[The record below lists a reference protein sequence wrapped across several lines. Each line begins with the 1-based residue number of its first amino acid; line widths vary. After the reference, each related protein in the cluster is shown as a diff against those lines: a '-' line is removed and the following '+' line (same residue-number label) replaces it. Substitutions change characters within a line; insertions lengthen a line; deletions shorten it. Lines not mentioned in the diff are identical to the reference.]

1 MPRHRSE
8 RGGADV
14 VTPFSE
20 SREAEKVV
28 SVIELLDQ
36 FKAETEPD
44 PPQQPKWE
52 TVNGTGDSVLDKFSN
67 VATWS
72 DILMPLG
79 WTEAKVQDS
88 DTLEAWKCPG
98 GTDPISAKVPKV
110 APGTIVVWSTDAG
123 LPCGPDQKSQQA
135 KVYAHLHYGSDL
147 SAASKALVHGDAVG
161 LPTLVIEALQNAAGS
176 ARRPLQRAT

>member
-123 LPCGPDQKSQQA
+123 LPCWPDQKVNKPRSMRTCIT
-135 KVYAHLHYGSDL
+135 
-147 SAASKALVHGDAVG
+147 AATCRPRL
-161 LPTLVIEALQNAAGS
+161 
-176 ARRPLQRAT
+176 RR

>member
-20 SREAEKVV
+20 SRESKKVV
-28 SVIELLDQ
+28 SVTELLDQ

-44 PPQQPKWE
+44 APQQPKWE

-88 DTLEAWKCPG
+88 DTLKAWKRPG
-98 GTDPISAKVPKV
+98 GTDPISAKSRKSRPAQLLSGQPTPAYMRARPETQQSQGLC
-110 APGTIVVWSTDAG
+110 AP
-123 LPCGPDQKSQQA
+123 
-135 KVYAHLHYGSDL
+135 
-147 SAASKALVHGDAVG
+147 ALRQRPVG
-161 LPTLVIEALQNAAGS
+161 RV
-176 ARRPLQRAT
+176 